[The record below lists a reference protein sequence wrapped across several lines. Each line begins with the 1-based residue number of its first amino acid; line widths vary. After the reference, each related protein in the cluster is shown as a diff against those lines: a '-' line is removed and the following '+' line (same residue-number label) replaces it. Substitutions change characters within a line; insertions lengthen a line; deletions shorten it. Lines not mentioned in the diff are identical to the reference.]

1 MYLLLVWAGVKAA
14 ATSAVLVRPIFSGP
28 LAFLALG
35 LGEIADTP
43 DTSPS
48 FSTFFLTDQNKNNF
62 ANFGGH
68 FKTLNTVTGANSY
81 VAILKSR
88 RNSEILS

>member
-14 ATSAVLVRPIFSGP
+14 ATSAVLVRLIFSGP

-43 DTSPS
+43 DTSPA
-48 FSTFFLTDQNKNNF
+48 FSTFFLMDQNKN
-62 ANFGGH
+62 NFGGH
-68 FKTLNTVTGANSY
+68 FKTLNTVTRANSC

-88 RNSEILS
+88 RNSETLS

>member
-28 LAFLALG
+28 VAFLALG

-43 DTSPS
+43 DTSPAK
-48 FSTFFLTDQNKNNF
+48 DNI
-62 ANFGGH
+62 
-68 FKTLNTVTGANSY
+68 Y
-81 VAILKSR
+81 
-88 RNSEILS
+88 